1 MYDNSTVEIRL
12 FTSRTAYRN
21 LDVQDESLVAEAIRT
36 RVLPAAEAAYW
47 RVDVKIKRKP
57 DQTPKYLI
65 AYLLRKDSYLAE
77 VVRVDI
83 QSDYKVTGTTW
94 GYDESKEDE
103 GDEEGDEE
111 SPFPISRD
119 QAACEFDFVVAT
131 PVSDIPTAKD
141 AVEFLHKLFTS
152 LGFKS
157 KMLLGAEATVANY
170 RMYLV
175 SGIKGF
181 VNIGHGN
188 PNGIALDDGF
198 LDAAWFNSL
207 SCQAAYPTV
216 VYFNSCQVHNDPLKS
231 AVMKAG
237 ARTFIGGIVNLLI
250 GPSEDVCKCFWS
262 KVLRTAAPMSKALCG
277 CEREKYPQEG
287 AHGITGDTGIFM
299 AASRL
304 IVTAA
309 SEDTIADPGNRR
321 PNYLVVSVT
330 DANGEPITGL
340 EASNFKVD
348 PMIVGPGGAL
358 VGITAVRPGRLL
370 GFYHID
376 LVPIRRETWKQGVYI
391 FAVAV
396 AKQTSK
402 GQTLAT
408 VMMD

>member
-1 MYDNSTVEIRL
+1 MNDNSKIEIRIL
-12 FTSRTAYRN
+12 SSRTAYRSF
-21 LDVQDESLVAEAIRT
+21 DVQDEPLVAEAIRT

-47 RVDVKIKRKP
+47 RVDVKIKRKT
-57 DQTPKYLI
+57 DQTPNHLI

-83 QSDYKVTGTTW
+83 QSDYKVTSITW
-94 GYDESKEDE
+94 GYDESQE
-103 GDEEGDEE
+103 EEGDEE
-111 SPFPISRD
+111 STFPISRD

-131 PVSDIPTAKD
+131 PVPEIQTAKG

-170 RMYLV
+170 RMHLA

-188 PNGIALDDGF
+188 TNGIALADGF
-198 LDAAWFNSL
+198 LDAVWFNSL
-207 SCQAAYPTV
+207 SCQAADPAV

-250 GPSEDVCKCFWS
+250 GPSEEVCKCFWS
-262 KVLRTAAPMSKALCG
+262 RALQAAVPMGKTLCV
-277 CEREKYPQEG
+277 CEKEKYPQEG
-287 AHGITGDTGIFM
+287 AHGISGDTGIFM
-299 AASRL
+299 AARRL
-304 IVTAA
+304 VVAAA
-309 SEDTIADPGNRR
+309 SEDGIADPGNRR

-330 DANGEPITGL
+330 DINGEPVTGL
-340 EASNFKVD
+340 EASSFKVD

-358 VGITAVRPGRLL
+358 VEITAVRAGRLP

-376 LVPIRRETWKQGVYI
+376 LVPIRRETWKQGVYSQSSI
-391 FAVAV
+391 
-396 AKQTSK
+396 K
-402 GQTLAT
+402 
-408 VMMD
+408 